1 MVARKSFSL
10 IEVSTAVVLL
20 AIITSG
26 MLGVFSQGAKVVRRS
41 ANRAIAYNLA
51 QEKIE
56 EKFRWVASD
65 LNPPQGEAQGPVTGF
80 EGFEREVTVVS
91 YSDPPEVPVNTD
103 LVVIT
108 ATVWWDSGNRSISLQ
123 TLRYKL

>member
-1 MVARKSFSL
+1 MVIRKSFSL

-26 MLGVFSQGAKVVRRS
+26 MLGVFSQGAKVVRKS

-56 EKFRWVASD
+56 EKIYWVDGGADPS
-65 LNPPQGEAQGPVTGF
+65 GEALGNVTGF
-80 EGFEREVTVVS
+80 PGFQREVVVGF
-91 YSDPPEVPVNTD
+91 YSDPPDIPVNTS
-103 LVVIT
+103 LGIIT
-108 ATVWWDSGNRSISLQ
+108 VNVLWDNGTRLISLQ